1 MENPFSW
8 QHGASPSERKV
19 SWRGGEG
26 GRRGA
31 EAVLGAD
38 SRAPSTGRA
47 PARTTECCC
56 STQPRRLPR
65 EQPLLTDFVLFFVC
79 FTAFLT
85 RAWKLGVGPSPACR
99 VLCQRLTAR
108 ETWLRREGT
117 PTISSASPNVR
128 QCLKL
133 PEPPEA
139 TAGKEKPSGQ
149 KWQRMKKRCP
159 CGVGA
164 PPQLPVKVGNQK
176 KDVNP
181 KCEEKNYK
189 ISGF

>member
-1 MENPFSW
+1 MLLRHTAAPPP
-8 QHGASPSERKV
+8 QGAASANGFCSFLLLFYSFPDPSLETR
-19 SWRGGEG
+19 SG
-26 GRRGA
+26 
-31 EAVLGAD
+31 
-38 SRAPSTGRA
+38 T
-47 PARTTECCC
+47 
-56 STQPRRLPR
+56 
-65 EQPLLTDFVLFFVC
+65 
-79 FTAFLT
+79 LT
-85 RAWKLGVGPSPACR
+85 RMSGSLPKTNGAGNLAAERGNPDN
-99 VLCQRLTAR
+99 L
-108 ETWLRREGT
+108 LRQSKR
-117 PTISSASPNVR
+117 AA

-139 TAGKEKPSGQ
+139 TGGKEKPSGQ
-149 KWQRMKKRCP
+149 KWKRMKKRCP